1 MQIQPA
7 ICVLRLHHRHR
18 VRSEP
23 SDSLK
28 SIRPSLVVISAL
40 LFVVASPAVARA
52 QTGLVAAWGFN
63 EGTGSTVTD
72 ASGNNNTGTISGAT
86 WSTLDRY
93 GTALSSSDTRNLD
106 PVPCSSQQN
115 ATTRVTLP
123 AWVYPTATK
132 HGWRTVV
139 PSEVDAHFL

>member
-52 QTGLVAAWGFN
+52 QTGLVAAWGFK
-63 EGTGSTVTD
+63 EGNGTSVVEGS
-72 ASGNNNTGTISGAT
+72 GRNNTGTIDGAT
-86 WSTLDRY
+86 WSTLGRY
-93 GTALSSSDTRNLD
+93 GNALSFSGIIHRALAPFSSPLNLT
-106 PVPCSSQQN
+106 N
-115 ATTRVTLP
+115 RYTL
-123 AWVYPTATK
+123 
-132 HGWRTVV
+132 
-139 PSEVDAHFL
+139 